1 MKFDNLSK
9 CSRCDSDACYIQEI
23 NSDITLKF
31 CYGCGFQSNSIMT
44 KDSEFYKEQI
54 SILPEIYKD
63 LIYEDD
69 KGGIWIPSTINVEE
83 KGIVFAMGNDKT
95 QWDWAAAKVKEV
107 SEEEKEK
114 FKNANFRADM
124 TTLKKFKERDFMD
137 ALSYIGVLPE
147 LSLIHI

>member
-1 MKFDNLSK
+1 
-9 CSRCDSDACYIQEI
+9 
-23 NSDITLKF
+23 
-31 CYGCGFQSNSIMT
+31 MT

-147 LSLIHI
+147 

>member
-9 CSRCDSDACYIQEI
+9 CSRCGSDACYIQEI

-147 LSLIHI
+147 

>member
-147 LSLIHI
+147 

>member
-9 CSRCDSDACYIQEI
+9 CSRCGSDACYIQEI

-124 TTLKKFKERDFMD
+124 T
-137 ALSYIGVLPE
+137 